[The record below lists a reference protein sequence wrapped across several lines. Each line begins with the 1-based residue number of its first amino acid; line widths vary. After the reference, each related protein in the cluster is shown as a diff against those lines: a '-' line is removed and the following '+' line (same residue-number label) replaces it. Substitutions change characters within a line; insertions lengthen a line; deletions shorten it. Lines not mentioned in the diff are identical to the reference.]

1 MFFYGDVA
9 NGLQPTV
16 MIFGSVEIFIS
27 WVGKREEDEAGTCQ
41 GFFSFLF
48 FGCVDGYSRVTST
61 DDFSHK
67 LIFFCTN
74 PKTLVCIISLPG

>member
-16 MIFGSVEIFIS
+16 MIFGSVEIFILLEL
-27 WVGKREEDEAGTCQ
+27 GKREEDEAGTCQ

-48 FGCVDGYSRVTST
+48 FGCVDGYSRVEY
-61 DDFSHK
+61 
-67 LIFFCTN
+67 
-74 PKTLVCIISLPG
+74 